1 MSGWLMVLAVLAA
14 SVTYH
19 AGLNPPG
26 GFWQHND
33 GESHVAGTPVLQSIF
48 PQRYTVFFYFNAT
61 AFVTSVVI
69 IILLMNESFYHSE
82 AKVVALEIIAVLDMV
97 CLMGAY
103 IAGST
108 RAAPCSIYVTVL
120 TVVVFLYVVYAAELL
135 RKIWWLIIH
144 APVHDTAAT
153 GGGKLPAVPQHIVEQ
168 ASPHHPLRQILT
180 PLTGYL

>member
-1 MSGWLMVLAVLAA
+1 MFDV
-14 SVTYH
+14 
-19 AGLNPPG
+19 
-26 GFWQHND
+26 
-33 GESHVAGTPVLQSIF
+33 HVI
-48 PQRYTVFFYFNAT
+48 RYTVFFYFNAT

-108 RAAPCSIYVTVL
+108 HAAPCSIYVTVL
-120 TVVVFLYVVYAAELL
+120 TVVVFLYVVYAAEHL

-168 ASPHHPLRQILT
+168 ASPHHRCHADDVDSSMSAPPR
-180 PLTGYL
+180 